1 MLEKTPVPTLEMLR
15 NRRTDILQIAE
26 RRGVKNV
33 RVFGSVARGEDTAN
47 SDIDLLVDLPPHF
60 SLLDFSGLVREMQ
73 EVVGRRVEIASA
85 AHLREEFRDGILRD
99 ARLL

>member
-1 MLEKTPVPTLEMLR
+1 MIEKTPIPTLEMLR
-15 NRRTDILQIAE
+15 ERREDLLQVAA

-33 RVFGSVARGEDTAN
+33 RVFGSVARGEAEAN

-73 EVVGRRVEIASA
+73 EVVGYRVEIASA
-85 AHLREEFRDGILRD
+85 AHLREEMREGILQE
-99 ARLL
+99 AEPL